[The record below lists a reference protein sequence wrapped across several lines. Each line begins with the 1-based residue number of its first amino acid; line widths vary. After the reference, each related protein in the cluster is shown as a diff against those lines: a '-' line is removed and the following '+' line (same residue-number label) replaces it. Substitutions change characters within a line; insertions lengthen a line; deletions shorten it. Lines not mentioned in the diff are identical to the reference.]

1 MRKTFVL
8 FIMCLCLITLWVQF
22 LFLDVRIEL
31 VPYIQYNSRKQ
42 HRIIEEYSLEKEL
55 VIINNYVTKM
65 DLLKVTLDPVRNGVT
80 KFISKMKRTNE
91 KLIDLDNFTYIINS
105 PVCENGEELPV
116 IIVISS
122 APDNFQKRQAIRNT
136 WGKPTDYL
144 KHVFLLGKTRENL
157 HERILGEHKQYG
169 DIVQGNFIDA
179 YKNLTYKHV
188 MGLKWASQY
197 CPNAKFILKTDDDVF
212 VHLYGLKE
220 LLGKRLL
227 REKDLISCL
236 INKKLRVLRNV
247 SSKWYVSKKEFA
259 RDFFPIYCSGT

>member
-1 MRKTFVL
+1 MRKTYVLFVL
-8 FIMCLCLITLWVQF
+8 CLCLITLWVQF

-31 VPYIQYNSRKQ
+31 VPYNQYNSRKQ
-42 HRIIEEYSLEKEL
+42 HHIIEGYSLEKEL

-65 DLLKVTLDPVRNGVT
+65 DLLKVTLNPVKNGV
-80 KFISKMKRTNE
+80 E

-105 PVCENGEELPV
+105 PVCENGEELTV
-116 IIVISS
+116 INVISS

-144 KHVFLLGKTRENL
+144 KHVFLLGQTRENL
-157 HERILGEHKQYG
+157 HERILGEHQQYG
-169 DIVQGNFIDA
+169 DLVQGNFIDA

-220 LLGKRLL
+220 LLGKRLS

-236 INKKLRVLRNV
+236 IHKKLPVLRDV
-247 SSKWYVSKKEFA
+247 SSKWYVSEKEFA
-259 RDFFPIYCSGT
+259 RNFFPICCSGT